1 MANKSH
7 LLLLIFDQLGTLET
21 HLLHLLLLL
30 IALHASHLLLVHLAL
45 QNAFVALAKIALLQA
60 LLLCDLL
67 AE

>member
-1 MANKSH
+1 VANSSH
-7 LLLLIFDQLGTLET
+7 LLLLIFDQLGKLKT

-45 QNAFVALAKIALLQA
+45 QNAFVGLAKVALLQA
-60 LLLCDLL
+60 LLLCNFL